1 MGPLRDQQV
10 PRKGRQP
17 LPGAAAAMKGSR
29 SIEADPQAERPA
41 EQGATVPALATSEG
55 VPIAFAPTPPET
67 SPPQTAPSFSIS
79 TIPMEHGWQPFADEP
94 KTHGGDAAAQTKKV
108 QKLEC
113 L

>member
-10 PRKGRQP
+10 PCEGRQP
-17 LPGAAAAMKGSR
+17 LPGAAVAMKGSR
-29 SIEADPQAERPA
+29 STEADPQAEA
-41 EQGATVPALATSEG
+41 AAMKGATGPALATPEG

-67 SPPQTAPSFSIS
+67 SPPQTAPSPSIA
-79 TIPMEHGWQPFADEP
+79 TMPLEHGWQPFADKP
-94 KTHGGDAAAQTKKV
+94 KTHGGDAAAQTKKA